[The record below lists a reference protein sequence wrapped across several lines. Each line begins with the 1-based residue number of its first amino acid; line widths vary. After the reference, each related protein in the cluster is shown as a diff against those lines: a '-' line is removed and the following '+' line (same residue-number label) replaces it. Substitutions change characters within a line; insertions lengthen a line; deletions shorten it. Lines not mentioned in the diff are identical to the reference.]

1 MSAVY
6 SGKHLWNR
14 RVLSLARKSEGATD
28 GENGGDVDDLA
39 MCDECEGDWLLWGC
53 DIYEP

>member
-39 MCDECEGDWLLWGC
+39 MCDECEGDWLL
-53 DIYEP
+53 